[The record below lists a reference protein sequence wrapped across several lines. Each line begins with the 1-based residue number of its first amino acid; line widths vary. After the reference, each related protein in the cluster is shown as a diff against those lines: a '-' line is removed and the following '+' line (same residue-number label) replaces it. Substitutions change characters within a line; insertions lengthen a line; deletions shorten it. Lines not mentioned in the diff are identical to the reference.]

1 MDTVSKILDAGL
13 DYFLEYRDYF
23 GYSYLHN
30 IAYFGRH
37 ELAPYFIEAGFDPK
51 EKDPMEGKTPF
62 QIAKMMNSRKNSNRF
77 ILDGTCYFSP
87 INWSTIGQSYFV
99 LRYCIVVCL
108 CKICVDIS
116 VKLSFFYPA
125 THKFIS
131 NIKISIKSEFVNQ
144 LKHKNIKLR

>member
-1 MDTVSKILDAGL
+1 MYIGGLKAKKISFFRSIITIFATPSDLSVTDGWGENIMDIAMEYSGVDTVNKILDAGL

-62 QIAKMMNSRKNSNRF
+62 QIAKMMAGDDWTK
-77 ILDGTCYFSP
+77 
-87 INWSTIGQSYFV
+87 
-99 LRYCIVVCL
+99 
-108 CKICVDIS
+108 
-116 VKLSFFYPA
+116 
-125 THKFIS
+125 
-131 NIKISIKSEFVNQ
+131 E
-144 LKHKNIKLR
+144 LKKELKQIYS

>member
-1 MDTVSKILDAGL
+1 MTNIYIDGSKATKFPFFRSLQPFLQWSDNSHISCTKCAKLSTQSDLSVTDGWGQNIMDIAMEISGVDTVSKILDAGL

-62 QIAKMMNSRKNSNRF
+62 QIAKMMAGDDWTK
-77 ILDGTCYFSP
+77 
-87 INWSTIGQSYFV
+87 
-99 LRYCIVVCL
+99 
-108 CKICVDIS
+108 
-116 VKLSFFYPA
+116 
-125 THKFIS
+125 
-131 NIKISIKSEFVNQ
+131 E
-144 LKHKNIKLR
+144 LKKELKQIYS